1 MRVIPGACRLAPEHR
16 GSSWRLGHSHRRNGH
31 PSQWRTRVAGPDYTA
46 RTLSVMDIEDENK
59 SIVHTRVSIDLG
71 DEMEAGVRRAIDA
84 LSGVTRAQIRGT
96 VLFGLGALAFTA
108 LINLVPFVQFFR
120 AMPAHTFLLG
130 GVIDFQIKAFVL
142 LAAIVIAERA
152 VDEGASRRRAYVLAA
167 IGGCVLGVALGEA
180 FNAAWRAFVLPP
192 NWPEHRTYLRGAGS
206 LFYHPTYALTS
217 WLLLGA
223 PAVFFYADRRAV
235 RKTAA
240 SLHAAEL
247 DRIRRS
253 RISLESRLQAMQARV
268 EPQFLFN
275 TLAQVERLY
284 ELRSPVAG
292 TMLDDLIAYLRAAM
306 PLMRDSS
313 STVGQEIELARRYLE
328 IAKIRL
334 GNRLTFDLEVP
345 SGLADARMPPM
356 MLLPLVDHAI
366 VHGLEQQNVD
376 GAFRITVEA
385 SSGRLRLTIA
395 DSGAGFV
402 RDAGSDGMA
411 SIAERLNAL
420 YGDAARLE
428 LHARDTQGTEAVI
441 EIPYEHAPS
450 RLA

>member
-1 MRVIPGACRLAPEHR
+1 
-16 GSSWRLGHSHRRNGH
+16 
-31 PSQWRTRVAGPDYTA
+31 
-46 RTLSVMDIEDENK
+46 
-59 SIVHTRVSIDLG
+59 
-71 DEMEAGVRRAIDA
+71 MEASLRRAFDA
-84 LSGVTRAQIRGT
+84 LSGVTRAQVRGT
-96 VLFGLGALAFTA
+96 FLFGLGALAFTA

-120 AMPAHTFLLG
+120 AMPAHTYLLG
-130 GVIDFQIKAFVL
+130 NVIDFQIKAFVL

-152 VDEGASRRRAYVLAA
+152 VDEGAPRRRAYVLAA
-167 IGGCVLGVALGEA
+167 IGGCVAGVAVSEA
-180 FNAAWRAFVLPP
+180 FNWAWRSFVLPP
-192 NWPEHRTYLRGAGS
+192 NWPSQRTYLRGPGS
-206 LFYHPTYALTS
+206 LFYHPTYSLTS

-223 PAVFFYADRRAV
+223 PAVFFYADRSAA

-240 SLHAAEL
+240 SLHAAEI
-247 DRIRRS
+247 DRINRS

-313 STVGQEIELARRYLE
+313 STLSQEIELVRRYLE

-334 GNRLTFDLEVP
+334 GNRLTFDLDVP
-345 SGLADARMPPM
+345 QELADARMPPM

-366 VHGLEQQNVD
+366 VHGLERTHRD
-376 GAFRITVEA
+376 GEFRITAEA
-385 SSGRLRLTIA
+385 SAGRLRLTIA
-395 DSGAGFV
+395 DSGAGFI
-402 RDAGSDGMA
+402 RDDGDAGMA
-411 SIAERLNAL
+411 SIVERLDAL

-428 LHARDTQGTEAVI
+428 LRARDAAGTEAVM
-441 EIPYEHAPS
+441 EIPYEHAPGHAS
-450 RLA
+450 